1 MAGSRV
7 GPSGG
12 KTSTLVGQSAP
23 TAYRSKIAVVV
34 DGRDILAEGRQSIL
48 AVCRDNGIDVPT
60 LCDDPQLKPH
70 GSCGMCVV
78 EVQGY
83 GLVTSCTTPVADGMV
98 VQTASEKV
106 VDARKQRLN
115 DLLGDH
121 YGDCVA
127 PCQRACP
134 ADIDVQG
141 YLSLIARGA
150 YREAVELIKEKLPL
164 PAVIGRICPHFCEQ
178 ACRRNLID
186 KPVAICTAKRFV
198 ADYEMAHPDGAA
210 PAVAPSTG
218 FRVAIVGGGPAGLS
232 AAYYLA
238 LRGHEVKIL
247 ETLPKPGGM
256 LRYGIPDYRL
266 PQEVLDQ
273 EIGRITDLGVTIE
286 VNRRLGKDF
295 TIQSLKDEGYH
306 AVFLAIGAHQSTR
319 MQVPGEELKGVLPGI
334 EFLRAVAAGKSVEL
348 GHRVVVVG
356 GGNTAIDAARTAVRL
371 GAREVVIVYRRSRA
385 EMPASP
391 WEIEEAEE
399 EGVKLKFLA
408 APIRILEDGG
418 RAVGLEC
425 IQMALGEPDSSGRR
439 RPEPVAGSEFVL
451 PVDTVIAAIG
461 QRPEAGPV
469 AGESELRT
477 ERGGTIVVEPDS
489 WQTDMKGVFAGG
501 DCVSGAAT
509 AVEAIAAGRK
519 AALSVDAYLRG
530 EKPARANGVYFH
542 RRGELKELA
551 GKFEFASAEQ
561 KPRQEMPKIPLDVR
575 LKGFQEIEL
584 GFSEEAIRKEAGRCL
599 ECGCKSRFDCD
610 LRDLATEYEVSPPPF
625 RADRHLYPLD
635 KSHPFIERDPN
646 KCIACARCDRVCST
660 VRGVGALEFVYRVAT
675 PAGPGGSLLDTTC
688 ESCGSCVES
697 CPTGALVAKKEL
709 QPAREVKT
717 VCTYCG
723 VGCEIYL
730 GIRGDTIV
738 SVRGDAESPVNHGNL
753 CVKGRFGYEFVN
765 SPDRL
770 TTPLI
775 KKNGQFVEASW
786 DEALGLVASKLSRYR
801 GDQFATISSAKCT
814 NEENYLI
821 QKFTRGVM
829 GTNSIDHC
837 ART

>member
-1 MAGSRV
+1 
-7 GPSGG
+7 
-12 KTSTLVGQSAP
+12 
-23 TAYRSKIAVVV
+23 
-34 DGRDILAEGRQSIL
+34 
-48 AVCRDNGIDVPT
+48 
-60 LCDDPQLKPH
+60 
-70 GSCGMCVV
+70 
-78 EVQGY
+78 
-83 GLVTSCTTPVADGMV
+83 
-98 VQTASEKV
+98 
-106 VDARKQRLN
+106 
-115 DLLGDH
+115 
-121 YGDCVA
+121 
-127 PCQRACP
+127 
-134 ADIDVQG
+134 
-141 YLSLIARGA
+141 
-150 YREAVELIKEKLPL
+150 
-164 PAVIGRICPHFCEQ
+164 
-178 ACRRNLID
+178 
-186 KPVAICTAKRFV
+186 
-198 ADYEMAHPDGAA
+198 
-210 PAVAPSTG
+210 
-218 FRVAIVGGGPAGLS
+218 VAIVGAGPAGLS

-238 LRGHEVKIL
+238 RKGHSVVIL
-247 ETLPKPGGM
+247 EGLPKPGGM

-266 PQEVLDQ
+266 PQDVLDQ
-273 EIGRITDLGVTIE
+273 EIGRITELGVTIE
-286 VNRRLGKDF
+286 VNRRLGRDF
-295 TIQSLKDEGYH
+295 TVQSLKDEGYH
-306 AVFLAIGAHQSTR
+306 AIFLAIGAHQSTK

-334 EFLRAVAAGKSVEL
+334 EFLGAVAAGKSVEL
-348 GHRVVVVG
+348 GERVAVVG

-371 GAREVVIVYRRSRA
+371 GAKDVTIVYRRSRS

-399 EGVKLKFLA
+399 EGVRLKFLA
-408 APIRILEDGG
+408 APVRVLEADG
-418 RAVGLEC
+418 RVAGLEC
-425 IQMALGEPDSSGRR
+425 IQMALGEPDASGRR
-439 RPEPVAGSEFVL
+439 RPEPVAGSEFIL
-451 PVDTVIAAIG
+451 AVDTVIAAIG
-461 QRPEAGPV
+461 QRPEAGSL
-469 AGESELRT
+469 ASETELRT
-477 ERGGTIVVEPDS
+477 ARSGAIIVEDGS
-489 WQTDMKGVFAGG
+489 WRTDMKGVFAGG

-519 AALSVDAYLRG
+519 AAASIHGFLTG
-530 EKPARANGVYFH
+530 ETVEEEKKALYFH

-551 GKFEFASAEQ
+551 GKFEFAHAEQ
-561 KPRQEMPKIPLDVR
+561 KPREQMPKIPLDAR
-575 LKGFQEIEL
+575 LRSFQEIEL
-584 GFSEEAIRKEAGRCL
+584 GFSEEAVRREAARCL
-599 ECGCKSRFDCD
+599 ECGCKARFDCD

-625 RADRHLYPLD
+625 REDRQLYPTD

-730 GIRGDTIV
+730 GVRGNTIV
-738 SVRGDAESPVNHGNL
+738 SVRGDTESPVNHGNL
-753 CVKGRFGYEFVN
+753 CVKGRFGHEFVN

-786 DEALGLVASKLSRYR
+786 DEALDLVASKLGRYR

>member
-1 MAGSRV
+1 MAGSKV
-7 GPSGG
+7 GPGG
-12 KTSTLVGQSAP
+12 AKTFALVGQTLP
-23 TAYRSKIAVVV
+23 TAYRSRTAVVV
-34 DGRDILAEGRQSIL
+34 DGREILAEAKQSIL
-48 AVCRDNGIDVPT
+48 TVCRENGIHIPT

-70 GSCGMCVV
+70 GSCGTCVV
-78 EVQGY
+78 EVRGY
-83 GLVTSCTTPVADGMV
+83 GLVTACTTPVADGMV
-98 VQTASEKV
+98 IETASERV
-106 VDARKQRLN
+106 VNARKQRLN

-141 YLSLIARGA
+141 YLALIARGA
-150 YREAVELIKEKLPL
+150 YREAVELIGEKLPL
-164 PAVIGRICPHFCEQ
+164 PAIIGRICPHFCEQ

-198 ADYEMAHPDGAA
+198 ADYEAAHPDGSA
-210 PAVAPSTG
+210 PAVAPRTG
-218 FRVAIVGGGPAGLS
+218 FRVAIVGAGPAGLS

-238 LRGHEVKIL
+238 LKGHEVVIL
-247 ETLPKPGGM
+247 EALPKPGGM

-266 PQEVLDQ
+266 PQEVLDR
-273 EIGRITDLGVTIE
+273 EVARITDLGVRIE

-295 TIQSLKDEGYH
+295 TVQGLLDEGFH
-306 AVFLAIGAHQSTR
+306 AVFLAIGAHQSTK
-319 MQVPGEELKGVLPGI
+319 MQVPGEDMKGVLPGI
-334 EFLRAVAAGKSVEL
+334 EFLRAVAAGKAVEL
-348 GHRVVVVG
+348 GDRVAVVG

-371 GAREVVIVYRRSRA
+371 GARDVTIVYRRSRA

-399 EGVKLKFLA
+399 EGVRIKFLA
-408 APIRILEDGG
+408 APVRILEGDG

-439 RPEPVAGSEFVL
+439 RPEPVGGSEFVL

-461 QRPEAGPV
+461 QRPEPSPL
-469 AGESELRT
+469 AGETELRT
-477 ERGGTIVVEPDS
+477 ERGGTIVVESDG
-489 WQTDMKGVFAGG
+489 WRTDMKGVFAGG

-519 AALSVDAYLRG
+519 AAASIDGYVKG
-530 EKPARANGVYFH
+530 ETPAEVGEPYFH
-542 RRGELKELA
+542 RRGELRELA
-551 GKFEFASAEQ
+551 GKFEFAQAEQ
-561 KPRQEMPKIPLDVR
+561 KPREQMPKIPLDVR
-575 LKGFQEIEL
+575 LRGFQEIEL
-584 GFSEEAIRKEAGRCL
+584 GFSEEAIRREAGRCL
-599 ECGCKSRFDCD
+599 ECGCKAHFDCD
-610 LRDLATEYEVSPPPF
+610 LRDSAAEYQVAPPPF
-625 RADRHLYPLD
+625 RADRQLYPLD
-635 KSHPFIERDPN
+635 RSHPFIERDPN

-660 VRGVGALEFVYRVAT
+660 VRGVGALGFVYRVAT
-675 PAGPGGSLLDTTC
+675 AAGPSGSLMDTTC

-697 CPTGALVAKKEL
+697 CPVGALVAKKEL
-709 QPAREVKT
+709 HPAREVKT

-723 VGCEIYL
+723 VGCELYL
-730 GIRGDTIV
+730 GVRGDAIV
-738 SVRGDAESPVNHGNL
+738 SVRGDADSPVNRGNL

-786 DEALGLVASKLSRYR
+786 EEALELVAREFSRYR

>member
-1 MAGSRV
+1 MSGSGV
-7 GPSGG
+7 GPGG
-12 KTSTLVGQSAP
+12 AKGTILAGPAIPS
-23 TAYRSKIAVVV
+23 AYRTKIAVVV
-34 DGRDILAEGRQSIL
+34 DGREVQADPKQSIL
-48 AVCRDNGIDVPT
+48 SVCRDNGISVPT

-70 GSCGMCVV
+70 GSCGLCVV
-78 EVQGY
+78 EVEGY

-98 VQTASEKV
+98 IETASERV
-106 VDARKQRLN
+106 VEARKKRLG

-141 YLSLIARGA
+141 YLALIARGA
-150 YREAVELIKEKLPL
+150 YREAVDLIKEKLPL

-186 KPVAICTAKRFV
+186 KPVAICSAKRFV
-198 ADYEMAHPDGAA
+198 ADYEMAHPDHIK
-210 PAVAPSTG
+210 PNIAPSSG
-218 FRVAIVGGGPAGLS
+218 YRVAVVGAGPAGLS

-238 LRGHEVKIL
+238 LKGHHVVIL
-247 ETLPKPGGM
+247 EALPKPGGM

-273 EIGRITDLGVTIE
+273 EIGRITELGVSIE
-286 VNRRLGKDF
+286 VNRRLGVDF
-295 TIQSLKDEGYH
+295 TVQGLLDDGFH
-306 AVFLAIGAHQSTR
+306 AVFLAIGAHQSTK
-319 MQVPGEELKGVLPGI
+319 MQVPGEDLPGVLAGI
-334 EFLRAVAAGKSVEL
+334 EFLRAVAAGKSVQL
-348 GHRVVVVG
+348 GDRVAVVG

-371 GAREVVIVYRRSRA
+371 GAKDVTIVYRRSRA

-399 EGVKLKFLA
+399 EGVRLKFLA
-408 APIRILEDGG
+408 APIRVLEADGRVG
-418 RAVGLEC
+418 GLEC

-461 QRPEAGPV
+461 QRPEASPL
-469 AGESELRT
+469 AGEADLRT
-477 ERGGTIVVEPDS
+477 ERGGTIVVDPES

-519 AALSVDAYLRG
+519 AALAIDRYLRG
-530 EKPARANGVYFH
+530 EPIENARQPYFH
-542 RRGELKELA
+542 QRGDLKELA
-551 GKFEFASAEQ
+551 GKLEFAHAEQ
-561 KPRQEMPKIPLDVR
+561 KPREPMPKIPLDAR
-575 LKGFQEIEL
+575 LRGFQEIEL
-584 GFSEEAIRKEAGRCL
+584 GFSEEAVRREAERCL
-599 ECGCKSRFDCD
+599 ECGCKARFDCD
-610 LRDLATEYEVSPPPF
+610 LRDLAGEYQVTPPPF
-625 RADRHLYPLD
+625 REDRALYPLD
-635 KSHPFIERDPN
+635 RSHPFIERDPN
-646 KCIACARCDRVCST
+646 KCIACARCDRICST
-660 VRGVGALEFVYRVAT
+660 VRGVGALSFVYRVAT
-675 PAGPGGSLLDTTC
+675 AVGPGGSLLETTC
-688 ESCGSCVES
+688 ESCGSCIES
-697 CPTGALVAKKEL
+697 CPTGALVAKKEHR
-709 QPAREVKT
+709 PAREVKT

-730 GIRGDTIV
+730 GVRGDTIV
-738 SVRGDAESPVNHGNL
+738 SVRGAPESPVNHGNL

-770 TTPLI
+770 TKPLI
-775 KKNGQFVEASW
+775 RKNGQFVESTW
-786 DEALGLVASKLSRYR
+786 DEALDLVASRLSRYR
-801 GDQFATISSAKCT
+801 GRQFATISSAKCT